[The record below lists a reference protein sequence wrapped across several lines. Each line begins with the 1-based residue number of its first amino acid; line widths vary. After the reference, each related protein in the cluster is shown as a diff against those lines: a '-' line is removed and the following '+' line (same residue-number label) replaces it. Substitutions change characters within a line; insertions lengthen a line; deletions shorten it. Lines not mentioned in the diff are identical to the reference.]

1 MAGTRLR
8 DIVRFTPHCIE
19 DILRTETETMD
30 EEDRRRDSEDERVA
44 PLNLSKYH
52 MAETDVSDIAFDRDY
67 RDRGAENTCTI
78 NTQLETKYRNTN
90 LQTISRRK
98 KMRTT
103 FTGRQIFELEKMFE
117 TKKYLTSSERS
128 NLSR

>member
-19 DILRTETETMD
+19 DILRRETIR
-30 EEDRRRDSEDERVA
+30 EDDKRRDSEDERVA

-52 MAETDVSDIAFDRDY
+52 MAETDGADRAFDRDY
-67 RDRGAENTCTI
+67 RDRETENTCTI

-90 LQTISRRK
+90 HQTLSRRK
-98 KMRTT
+98 KMRCT
-103 FTGRQIFELEKMFE
+103 F
-117 TKKYLTSSERS
+117 
-128 NLSR
+128 